1 MKTAIVIG
9 SSIAGLLT
17 ARVLSK
23 HFQSVTLVERDK
35 VEDQPIARKGQPHT
49 RHLHGL
55 LVHGLQTLCEY
66 FPDLLDGLRSSG
78 NEELDMGLSMRWFC
92 NGNYRT
98 RFEFGWKS
106 LSTSRP
112 FLEWQIRRR
121 VLSLPQIR
129 LVDEHSVLKLLAT
142 GDSRRITGVEL
153 AKRESKDKAQALFAD
168 LIVDA
173 SGRGSLTPRWL
184 QALGYAK
191 PEESTVTC
199 GAGYTTRLYERNA
212 QDPNGK
218 EWVFI
223 TPEAP
228 NEYRAGGAFPIE
240 NNRWI
245 VSLGGWHGNHAPA
258 DEAGFMAYAK
268 SLPAPD
274 VYDIIKRSLPAS
286 DIVVHK
292 FPASQRRHYEKLRNF
307 PEGYLVLG
315 DAVCSFNPL
324 YGQGMT
330 AAILQAKEL
339 DRLLENRR
347 GNLVGL
353 YKPYFTSI
361 ARIIDIPWR
370 TAVGEDFRFPETKG
384 KKAPGTDLINA
395 YVAKVHRATHH
406 DPIVGNMFLRVMN
419 LMAPPT
425 SLFHPQILWRVFRQ

>member
-1 MKTAIVIG
+1 
-9 SSIAGLLT
+9 
-17 ARVLSK
+17 
-23 HFQSVTLVERDK
+23 
-35 VEDQPIARKGQPHT
+35 
-49 RHLHGL
+49 
-55 LVHGLQTLCEY
+55 
-66 FPDLLDGLRSSG
+66 
-78 NEELDMGLSMRWFC
+78 
-92 NGNYRT
+92 
-98 RFEFGWKS
+98 
-106 LSTSRP
+106 
-112 FLEWQIRRR
+112 
-121 VLSLPQIR
+121 
-129 LVDEHSVLKLLAT
+129 
-142 GDSRRITGVEL
+142 
-153 AKRESKDKAQALFAD
+153 
-168 LIVDA
+168 
-173 SGRGSLTPRWL
+173 
-184 QALGYAK
+184 LGYAK

>member
-121 VLSLPQIR
+121 VLALPQIR

-173 SGRGSLTPRWL
+173 SGRGSVTPRWL

-199 GAGYTTRLYERNA
+199 GAGYTSRLYERNA